1 MEAYFDNSATTK
13 VEESVKHIMVKT
25 MMEDYGNPS
34 SLHMR
39 GVEAEQ
45 YVKKARE
52 IIAST
57 LKCQEKEI
65 YFTSGG
71 TESNNMALIGVAM
84 ANKRR
89 GNHIITTSVEHP
101 SVSMPLKYLEDNGF
115 EITRLPVDGTGR
127 ISPEDFKN
135 AIKDTTIMASVM
147 YVNNEVGAIEPIDEI
162 ADIIKRSGRDIIFHV
177 DAIQAYGKLKIYPKR
192 QGIDLISVSGHKI
205 HGPKGIGF
213 IYIKDKIKVN
223 PIIFGGGQQKGM
235 RSGTENV
242 PGIAGLG
249 EACRIAYKDID
260 EKAAAMTEIKD
271 YFIDRVNEID
281 GVKVNSAKGS
291 EGAPHIASVSFEG
304 IRSEVLLHSLED
316 KNIYVSAG
324 SACSSN
330 KKSVSSTLKSMGI
343 EEKYLD
349 STVRFSFSSYSTK
362 EEVDYTI
369 ETIKSLVAML
379 RLYKHS

>member
-13 VEESVKHIMVKT
+13 VEESVKDIMVKT

-101 SVSMPLKYLEDNGF
+101 SVSVPLKYLEDNGF

-192 QGIDLISVSGHKI
+192 QGIDLLSVSGHKI

-213 IYIKDKIKVN
+213 IYIKD
-223 PIIFGGGQQKGM
+223 
-235 RSGTENV
+235 
-242 PGIAGLG
+242 
-249 EACRIAYKDID
+249 
-260 EKAAAMTEIKD
+260 
-271 YFIDRVNEID
+271 
-281 GVKVNSAKGS
+281 
-291 EGAPHIASVSFEG
+291 
-304 IRSEVLLHSLED
+304 
-316 KNIYVSAG
+316 
-324 SACSSN
+324 
-330 KKSVSSTLKSMGI
+330 
-343 EEKYLD
+343 
-349 STVRFSFSSYSTK
+349 
-362 EEVDYTI
+362 
-369 ETIKSLVAML
+369 
-379 RLYKHS
+379 

>member
-13 VEESVKHIMVKT
+13 VEESVKDIMVKT

-115 EITRLPVDGTGR
+115 EITRLPVDGTGK

-177 DAIQAYGKLKIYPKR
+177 DAIQAYGKMKIYPKR
-192 QGIDLISVSGHKI
+192 QGIDLLSVSGHKI

-242 PGIAGLG
+242 PGIAGIG
-249 EACRIAYKDID
+249 EACYIAYKDID
-260 EKAAAMTEIKD
+260 EKAGAMTEIKD

-369 ETIKSLVAML
+369 ETIKSLAAML